1 MKQTIIRTGLETLYF
16 SGLHHVMRPL
26 VGGVGAILTLHH
38 VRPPRPDAFQPNHLL
53 EVTPVF
59 FERLLRRLKRSALD
73 VISLDEMHARYIG
86 GNFKRRFVCIT
97 FDDGYKDLKQWAY
110 PLLKKYE
117 IPFALYIP
125 TSFPDRL
132 GELWWVALEA
142 VIAKNNRIGMV
153 VNGEDRFFDCATVAE
168 KRELYDEVY
177 RYLRSMKSEDEL
189 RHAVRDLAA
198 CHSVDMGAF
207 CRDLCMDWQEII
219 DLAADPLVT
228 IGAHTVNHKML
239 KKMADEA
246 AVRAEMEMS
255 RAVLEAALG
264 KRPEHLAYPVG
275 DPTSA
280 GPREFRIAAELG
292 FKTAVTTRPGVLFK
306 AHRDHLTA
314 LPRISVNGDF
324 QQQRYLKVLMSG
336 AATAMANGFRRV
348 NAA

>member
-16 SGLHHVMRPL
+16 SGMHHVMRPL

-117 IPFALYIP
+117 MPFALYIP

-168 KRELYDEVY
+168 KHELYDEVY

-189 RHAVRDLAA
+189 RRAVRDLAA